1 MKKLI
6 FLLTLTSFCILSCAK
21 KDDGLRQLDEFQP
34 FLNSDLVITGKT
46 DLTPYKNLT
55 TLEGSLT
62 LTDITSF
69 GHPITYSSTPVTDIS
84 ALKNLKRIS
93 GNLIINGLL
102 NLKSLEALSNLEQID
117 GNVSISGK
125 MSLTDFKGLEKLSRL
140 KNVQINTLNSELSLK
155 GFGKNISIE
164 FLNISSTL
172 LKQIKDL
179 ESLGKIEVF
188 NIMNN
193 SSLTSI
199 DNMSNINITKQLV
212 ISDCPNL
219 TTIGKINAAD
229 QNAGIHILDTNIEDL
244 SCLSNINK
252 LGQLLLIKNKSLNT
266 LNTENLT
273 GVVNLVIH
281 TNPYLKTM
289 KGLENCQVGTISL
302 QNNFR
307 LNNIDDLKNVK
318 KCYALTIT
326 DNPSLKSIDVLSNVG
341 EENTYFNTLVISGN
355 IILNDL
361 CPLSKAVKKLL
372 KTRQTNVHM
381 GLSLP
386 NIANNGTNMTFDDMI
401 KTCP

>member
-6 FLLTLTSFCILSCAK
+6 FLLTLTTFCILSCAK

-34 FLNSDLVITGKT
+34 FLKTDIVITGKT

-62 LTDITSF
+62 LTDITNSM
-69 GHPITYSSTPVTDIS
+69 HPFTYSTTPITDIS

-102 NLKSLEALSNLEQID
+102 SLKSLEALSNLEQID

-125 MSLTDFKGLEKLSRL
+125 LSLTDFKGLEKLSSL
-140 KNVQINTLNSELSLK
+140 KNVQINTSNSELSLK

-164 FLNISSTL
+164 FLNISSNE

-179 ESLGKIEVF
+179 ESLGKIQVF

-193 SSLTSI
+193 LSLTSI
-199 DNMSNINITKQLV
+199 DDMSNINIVRQLV
-212 ISDCPNL
+212 ISNCPNL
-219 TTIGKINAAD
+219 TTIGKIKAVD
-229 QNAGIHILDTNIEDL
+229 QFAGINILDTNVEEL
-244 SCLSNINK
+244 ACLSNINK
-252 LGQLLLIKNKSLNT
+252 LGQLLIIRNKNLKS

-273 GVVNLVIH
+273 IVNYLTIH
-281 TNPYLKTM
+281 TNPYLKTL
-289 KGLENCQVGTISL
+289 KGLENCQIGDISL
-302 QNNFR
+302 QNNVR
-307 LNNIDDLKNVK
+307 LENINDVKSIK
-318 KCYALTIT
+318 KCNSLTIT
-326 DNPSLKSIDVLSNVG
+326 DNTNLKSIDVLSIVG
-341 EENTYFNTLVISGN
+341 EDATYFYYLNITGN
-355 IILNDL
+355 INLNDL

-372 KTRQTNVHM
+372 KTRETNVHIA
-381 GLSLP
+381 LP
-386 NIANNGTNMTFDDMI
+386 NIANNGTNMSFNDMI